1 MVSSF
6 DTAHGSVRRVTDIQ
20 SIFGALGD
28 STRRAL
34 FERLSTGGPASAS
47 QLATEIPIS
56 RQAIAKHITQLESA
70 GLVTRQGAGREVRF
84 VADPAQLQHLDSWSS
99 RVTNQWT
106 SRIQRLTE
114 L

>member
-1 MVSSF
+1 M
-6 DTAHGSVRRVTDIQ
+6 TEIQ
-20 SIFGALGD
+20 NIFGALGD

-70 GLVTRQGAGREVRF
+70 GLVRRQGAGREVRF
-84 VADPAQLQHLDSWSS
+84 IANPARLQHLDSWSA
-99 RVTNQWT
+99 RVTDQWT
-106 SRIQRLTE
+106 SRIERLTE

>member
-1 MVSSF
+1 MKDV
-6 DTAHGSVRRVTDIQ
+6 Q

-34 FERLSTGGPASAS
+34 FERLSTRGPASAS

-56 RQAIAKHITQLESA
+56 RQAIAKHIAQLESA
-70 GLVTRQGAGREVRF
+70 GLVNRQGAGREIRF
-84 VADPAQLQHLDSWSS
+84 VADPGRLEEIETWSA
-99 RVTNQWT
+99 RVTDQWN